1 MIIEVRSTFEKDI
14 KKIKDKSIKPKIKQA
29 IFNIQQAQKLAEI
42 KNAKKLKG
50 STHAYPLRIG
60 DYRIGFYYL
69 NKKVVLARFKNRKE
83 LYHYFPE

>member
-14 KKIKDKSIKPKIKQA
+14 KKIKDKSLKQKIKQA
-29 IFNIQQAQKLAEI
+29 IINVQQAQKLADI
-42 KNAKKLKG
+42 KNVKKLKG
-50 STHAYPLRIG
+50 STDAYRIRIG

-69 NKKVVLARFKNRKE
+69 NKKVILARFKNRKE